1 MAKDKTIY
9 TCTECGGISP
19 KWLGKCPHC
28 NAWNTLIESVEE
40 SASPVK
46 NRYNQRQGLA
56 RASELTALADI
67 DATDMERTPTGH
79 EELDRVLGGGIV
91 EGGVVLIGGDP
102 GIGKSTLLLQALDSM
117 QRAFDR
123 TAAAGERGG
132 GAASAG
138 PPQAR
143 PAPSGGREL
152 HAVSE
157 RGGKAASAGPPQARP
172 APPGGREPHAA
183 GERGGG
189 AASAGPP
196 QARPAPSGGREPHA
210 VGERGGTLYVTG
222 EESGAQIALRSRR
235 LGLEG
240 SQVKVLAEIQLEKI
254 LATLEA
260 TQPAIAVIDSIQTV
274 YSDQLTSA
282 PGSVAQVRECAA
294 HLTRLAKASG
304 ICIVLVGHVTKEGAL
319 AGPRVLEHM
328 VDTVLYFEG
337 DTHSSF
343 RLVRAIKNRFG
354 AVNEIGVFA
363 MTEKGLKG
371 VSNPSAIFLSQHSE
385 AVPGSCVMVTL
396 EGTRPMLVEIQALVD
411 SGGPSPRRLSVG
423 LDRDRLAMLLAVL
436 HRHAG
441 VACMDQDVFVNAV
454 GGVRISEPAADLAVM
469 LAITSS
475 LRGKPLPKG
484 FIAFGEVGLAGEVR
498 PAPRGQERLKE
509 AAKLGFSVA
518 IVPKANAPKKND
530 KAFEGLTI
538 HAVERIEQALD
549 VVRSLQ

>member
-1 MAKDKTIY
+1 MAKEKTLFS
-9 TCTECGGISP
+9 CTDCGGTSP
-19 KWLGKCPHC
+19 KWLGKCPSC
-28 NAWNTLIESVEE
+28 GAWNTLVESVAEIPG
-40 SASPVK
+40 ASK
-46 NRYNQRQGLA
+46 NRYSGMA
-56 RASELTALADI
+56 ALAPSAAV
-67 DATDMERTPTGH
+67 ATLAEIEASDVARTPSGQ

-102 GIGKSTLLLQALDSM
+102 GIGKSTLLLQAMDGL
-117 QRAFDR
+117 QR
-123 TAAAGERGG
+123 
-132 GAASAG
+132 
-138 PPQAR
+138 
-143 PAPSGGREL
+143 SGM
-152 HAVSE
+152 S
-157 RGGKAASAGPPQARP
+157 
-172 APPGGREPHAA
+172 
-183 GERGGG
+183 
-189 AASAGPP
+189 
-196 QARPAPSGGREPHA
+196 
-210 VGERGGTLYVTG
+210 TLYVAG
-222 EESGAQIALRSRR
+222 EESGAQVALRSRR
-235 LGLEG
+235 LGLDH
-240 SQVKVLAEIQLEKI
+240 SQVQVLAETQLEKVLATVDKL
-254 LATLEA
+254 
-260 TQPAIAVIDSIQTV
+260 QPAVVVMDSIQTV

-294 HLTRLAKASG
+294 HLTRMAKSTGTAV
-304 ICIVLVGHVTKEGAL
+304 ILVGHVTKEGAL

-337 DTHSSF
+337 DTHSTY

-363 MTEKGLKG
+363 MTERGLKG

-385 AVPGSCVMVTL
+385 PVPGSCVLVTL

-469 LAITSS
+469 LSIQSS

-498 PAPRGQERLKE
+498 PAPRGQERLRE
-509 AAKLGFSVA
+509 AAKLGFSQA
-518 IVPKANAPKKND
+518 IIPKANAPKKPID
-530 KAFEGLTI
+530 GLTV
-538 HAVERIEQALD
+538 HVVERVDEAIQCVRALD
-549 VVRSLQ
+549 